1 MNILRLEYP
10 PFAQAILVILVLVSV
25 WTILTGTIIVL
36 NMVLTKEVD
45 TTLAGLIIVCTAGI
59 TGTAAMLLHKRITN
73 ASKRL
78 DRRQRTRAR
87 NERWRQ
93 RARLRSAKAENR
105 ILQTGP

>member
-1 MNILRLEYP
+1 MNILRLEYL
-10 PFAQAILVILVLVSV
+10 PFAQAILVILVIVSV
-25 WTILTGTIIVL
+25 WTILTGMIMMLSV
-36 NMVLTKEVD
+36 VFDKEVGASM
-45 TTLAGLIIVCTAGI
+45 AGLIIVCTAGI